1 MIAFQR
7 AGMPADQFAQHQFMQ
22 ALHPVAIGTVGDFP
36 DLKCRDLL
44 FDGARRTTQIA
55 QARQACE
62 TCTFLPSP
70 FDRIYACLNL
80 ARTMI
85 DGGSTEQ
92 HTRTR
97 LARGGAPCHSIK
109 PARLLDME
117 LHPTPLRPIC
127 ALQCRINTSISSI
140 IAPLPARNLN
150 PTQKRHTQHTPNTL
164 KTQ

>member
-1 MIAFQR
+1 
-7 AGMPADQFAQHQFMQ
+7 MPADQFAQHQFMQ

-97 LARGGAPCHSIK
+97 LA
-109 PARLLDME
+109 ARRRALPLNQTRQAAGYGTAS
-117 LHPTPLRPIC
+117 HPITADLR
-127 ALQCRINTSISSI
+127 
-140 IAPLPARNLN
+140 
-150 PTQKRHTQHTPNTL
+150 
-164 KTQ
+164 